1 MTHAWSLSR
10 RCVLIVLLSA
20 FFLAAQERTN
30 WDTHFQEGAQA
41 FEAGRYAQ
49 AIDSLTA
56 ALQDAVAFPTS
67 DLRRADAAH
76 LLGMSYQFRGDFD
89 RAEIF
94 YLQAKTIRESN
105 GEAGRKVLGITLDGM
120 AQLRFE
126 QERWKDAEELA
137 RQALSICNQ
146 TRGEYDQCALTAKRH
161 LGEIYSVEGRLAE
174 GENILQQVIRA
185 ARRDPA
191 LGPQLLPV
199 VLRDQ
204 ALIFIAKGQHSQAEP
219 LLKEALDLS
228 TKLGADR
235 PETAD
240 NLVALA
246 RLYRTEGDAGRAEPL
261 LNQAAAIYQKNDD
274 SCLAHALQELGMI
287 AITDGKYAIA
297 RQHLLRAIGTYRTF
311 LGADHINVAFAQVGL
326 AEAYLGER
334 NYAEAQSAI
343 EPALAKETAVLTD
356 AHPELA
362 RAHMIAARISEGLR
376 RSPDAA
382 AHYRQAL
389 DIYRRITPRDNP
401 VRVMAE
407 RQYERFSKSFRK

>member
-10 RCVLIVLLSA
+10 RCALTSLLA
-20 FFLAAQERTN
+20 TYFLAAQERTT
-30 WDTHFQEGAQA
+30 WDVHFEAAAQA
-41 FEAGRYAQ
+41 VDAGHYAQ
-49 AIDSLTA
+49 AIESLKA
-56 ALQDAVAFPTS
+56 ALQDAEAFPAL

-76 LLGMSYQFRGDFD
+76 LLAMSYQFRGDFEH
-89 RAEIF
+89 AEAF

-126 QERWKDAEELA
+126 QERWKDAEELDRRA
-137 RQALSICNQ
+137 VALCAETQ
-146 TRGEYDQCALTAKRH
+146 GEYDSCTLTANRH
-161 LGEIYSVEGRLAE
+161 LGEIYSVEGRLVE
-174 GENILQQVIRA
+174 GENILQQVIQA
-185 ARRDPA
+185 ARRDPT

-199 VLRDQ
+199 ALRDR
-204 ALIFIAKGQHSQAEP
+204 ALVFIAKGQYREAEP
-219 LLKEALDLS
+219 MLKEALDLS

-246 RLYRTEGDAGRAEPL
+246 RLYRTQGDAARAEPL
-261 LNQAAAIYQKNDD
+261 LNQAAAIYKKNDD
-274 SCLAHALQELGMI
+274 SCLAHALQELAMI
-287 AITDGKYAIA
+287 AIADGKYAIA
-297 RQHLLRAIGTYRTF
+297 RQHLLRAIDTYRTF

-334 NYAEAQSAI
+334 NYTEAQSAI
-343 EPALAKETAVLTD
+343 EPALAKLTATLND

-362 RAHMIAARISEGLR
+362 RAHMLAAGISEGLR
-376 RSPDAA
+376 RSFDAA

-389 DIYRRITPRDNP
+389 DIYRRTTARNNP